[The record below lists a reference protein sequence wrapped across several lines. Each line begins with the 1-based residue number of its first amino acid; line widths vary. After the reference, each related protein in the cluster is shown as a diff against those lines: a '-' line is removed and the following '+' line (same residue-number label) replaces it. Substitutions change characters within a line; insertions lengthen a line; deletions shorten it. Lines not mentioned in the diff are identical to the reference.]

1 MQHVFWLKGVGARL
15 MICFI
20 GACLARESEGGA
32 CTWLWVRSIMG
43 EKRVTVCL
51 RQTWPDSQHIQIRVV
66 FKQHK
71 SVKSCFFCVRC
82 STFQSPQSSGAQKLI
97 ETPAAGRFICIS
109 MWESSSSSSRRRQLA
124 SRPHKEPTIQVGRRI
139 FSPLQFVTVSILLE
153 DGDK

>member
-1 MQHVFWLKGVGARL
+1 MFFWLKGVEARL
-15 MICFI
+15 IICFR
-20 GACLARESEGGA
+20 ACLARESEGGA
-32 CTWLWVRSIMG
+32 CTWLWVWSIMG

-51 RQTWPDSQHIQIRVV
+51 KQTCPDSQHIQITVV

-71 SVKSCFFCVRC
+71 RFKSWFVFFCIRC
-82 STFQSPQSSGAQKLI
+82 STFQSPQSSGAHKRI
-97 ETPAAGRFICIS
+97 ETPAAGRLICIS
-109 MWESSSSSSRRRQLA
+109 MWESSSSSSRRLQLA